1 MAHTKEHTGLGQSR
15 QGKTYPYPVGAEA
28 RAKAKKLHDAAG
40 RKTKPWFYRASDNT
54 FHRWDN
60 KGKGKLGLI
69 DAKRKL
75 FREAIYKANQDKLTP
90 KLADYEA
97 VFGKD
102 RGRAVFKAE
111 QVKLRQIYSD
121 YDPRIAQIDHLQSKR
136 SGGLHISRNLN
147 PQEAFANMSEGNRGV
162 LPKNVSSQLMV
173 DPGGDIRKTIAI
185 QGPELTPLQKNLVMG
200 RGVEG
205 GKGIVPKEVNNN
217 AKYSLR
223 KYGRKLPTGKMVR
236 GIGRTEALARIAA
249 GDYVGGGLGLAM
261 QTDAFHKQIGKAL
274 AARLGKSAA
283 KLVPGVGM
291 AMGTLEAAGYA
302 SQGRFTQAGIA
313 AFGAAVGEIPW
324 LGDILQGGADLVNT
338 GIDIATGN
346 LRPDYDIEEED
357 LLKAARKALR

>member
-1 MAHTKEHTGLGQSR
+1 MAKTKEQTGLGQSR

-75 FREAIYKANQDKLTP
+75 YREAVYKANQDKLTP

-102 RGRAVFKAE
+102 KAKAIYNAE
-111 QVKLRQIYSD
+111 QDKLRQIYKD
-121 YDPRIAQIDHLQSKR
+121 YDPRIAQIDHLQSNR

-162 LPKNVSSQLMV
+162 LPDDVASQLMV

-205 GKGIVPKEVNNN
+205 GKGIVPKEDNNN

-313 AFGAAVGEIPW
+313 AFGAAVGEIPIV
-324 LGDILQGGADLVNT
+324 GDILQGGADLANT